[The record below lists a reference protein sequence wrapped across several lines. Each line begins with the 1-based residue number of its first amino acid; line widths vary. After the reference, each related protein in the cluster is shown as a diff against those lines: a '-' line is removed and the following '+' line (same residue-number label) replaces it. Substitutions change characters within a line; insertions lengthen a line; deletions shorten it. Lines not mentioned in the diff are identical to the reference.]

1 MFGITDLYLFIIAG
15 ILLNITPGADMLY
28 ILSNGFQKG
37 FKAGI
42 IAMLGIGTG
51 CLFHVFLAVVGL
63 SAILKTSVVAFTI
76 VKFMGVIY
84 LMYLGFSLLFKS
96 KAKSKE
102 ESVTLNNQTLKKV
115 FSNGVLINSL
125 NPKVAI
131 FFITFLPQFIDVN
144 ASQQELGL
152 LVLGLVFIVF
162 ATFVNIIILYV
173 SLQISG
179 KFKYTQ
185 IFTSVIKKVVG
196 SLFILFGIKLATQ
209 DLI

>member
-28 ILSNGFQKG
+28 ILSNTFQKG
-37 FKAGI
+37 FKSGVVAS
-42 IAMLGIGTG
+42 LGIGAG

-63 SAILKTSVVAFTI
+63 SAILKTSVVAFTV

-84 LMYLGFSLLFKS
+84 LMYLGLSLLFKPKNRQS
-96 KAKSKE
+96 STTL
-102 ESVTLNNQTLKKV
+102 ESSSLKKV
-115 FSNGVLINSL
+115 FTNGVLINSL

-144 ASQQELGL
+144 ASQQSMGLLILGL
-152 LVLGLVFIVF
+152 TFIFF
-162 ATFVNIIILYV
+162 ATLVNIMISYI

-179 KFKYTQ
+179 KFKYTD
-185 IFTSVIKKVVG
+185 IFTAVIKKAVG
-196 SLFILFGIKLATQ
+196 ALFVLFGIKLATQ

>member
-1 MFGITDLYLFIIAG
+1 
-15 ILLNITPGADMLY
+15 
-28 ILSNGFQKG
+28 
-37 FKAGI
+37 
-42 IAMLGIGTG
+42 
-51 CLFHVFLAVVGL
+51 
-63 SAILKTSVVAFTI
+63 
-76 VKFMGVIY
+76 MGVIY

-96 KAKSKE
+96 KAKAKSKE

-152 LVLGLVFIVF
+152 LTLGLVFIVF
-162 ATFVNIIILYV
+162 ATFVNIIILYA

-185 IFTSVIKKVVG
+185 LFTSVIKKVVG